1 MVQGGRGVGSGVNA
15 LERGLSGQ
23 LRNFALL
30 IWEME
35 QIPAPPGVKAPGTV
49 PGTPEGKRD
58 LFILN

>member
-1 MVQGGRGVGSGVNA
+1 MGWGVNV

-23 LRNFALL
+23 LKNFALL